1 MRISCKNIGFL
12 PKDQKKKKKILT
24 ISVAIVGNVVSGI
37 SVAQIRKA
45 II

>member
-12 PKDQKKKKKILT
+12 PKDKKNT